1 MVFHHFPMVFL
12 WFSHAFPMVFP
23 WFSHGCYQDAVV
35 LDPRRGRRVGP
46 RAARG
51 VARHH
56 RQALGVLRQRQIRQG
71 HRQRGSARGVD
82 RGLRDTW

>member
-1 MVFHHFPMVFL
+1 MVFTT
-12 WFSHAFPMVFP
+12 FP
-23 WFSHGCYQDAVV
+23 WFSYGFPMLFPWFSNQGAVV
-35 LDPRRGRRVGP
+35 LDFRRGRRVGP
-46 RAARG
+46 RAAHG

-71 HRQRGSARGVD
+71 HRQRGGARGVH